1 MGGINSDWKIQ
12 NDETIFSVVS
22 NFKTKRDNEMTRILE
37 LERCGIECGSW
48 DFKLIEGY
56 NHRRMYCIEAK
67 KEIPVPSERVDGF
80 PIWCPLKKKEET
92 K

>member
-1 MGGINSDWKIQ
+1 
-12 NDETIFSVVS
+12 
-22 NFKTKRDNEMTRILE
+22 MTRILE

-56 NHRRMYCIEAK
+56 NHRRRYCIEAK

-80 PIWCPLKKKEET
+80 SYLVSTKSKGGNEIEEGLPQR
-92 K
+92 